1 MSGPDAKARRVL
13 VLNGPNLGRLGK
25 REPAVYGTA
34 TYADLSDMCQR
45 AGEELGFDVDVRQT
59 EYEGELVTWIHEA
72 CDNATPVVL
81 NAGALTHYSY
91 ALMDAVK
98 MRTAPLVEVHI
109 SNIAAREGF
118 RHESVITGAA
128 TGIIAGFGFHGLR
141 PGAARHRGGTGRRPV
156 IVVVGFMGA
165 GKTTV
170 GPPARRPARPALR
183 RQRPGHRGPGRQ
195 ADPADLRRDGEPAFR
210 ALEHQVIAD
219 LLNGPDIVLALGGG
233 AVGTRAYQETAGR
246 GAGRVPASRLRRG
259 ASAASAV
266 TAGARCSHGLTSP
279 TSTRER
285 QAGYSSVATITVDVD
300 GRSPD
305 RIGTDVLNRIGSR

>member
-45 AGEELGFDVDVRQT
+45 AGEELGFHVDVRQT

-128 TGIIAGFGFHGLR
+128 TGIIAGFGFHGY
-141 PGAARHRGGTGRRPV
+141 
-156 IVVVGFMGA
+156 
-165 GKTTV
+165 
-170 GPPARRPARPALR
+170 
-183 RQRPGHRGPGRQ
+183 
-195 ADPADLRRDGEPAFR
+195 
-210 ALEHQVIAD
+210 
-219 LLNGPDIVLALGGG
+219 VLAL
-233 AVGTRAYQETAGR
+233 RAI
-246 GAGRVPASRLRRG
+246 
-259 ASAASAV
+259 AAELDA
-266 TAGARCSHGLTSP
+266 AP
-279 TSTRER
+279 
-285 QAGYSSVATITVDVD
+285 
-300 GRSPD
+300 
-305 RIGTDVLNRIGSR
+305 

>member
-45 AGEELGFDVDVRQT
+45 AGEKLGFHVDVRQT

-128 TGIIAGFGFHGLR
+128 TGIIAGFGFHGY
-141 PGAARHRGGTGRRPV
+141 
-156 IVVVGFMGA
+156 
-165 GKTTV
+165 
-170 GPPARRPARPALR
+170 
-183 RQRPGHRGPGRQ
+183 
-195 ADPADLRRDGEPAFR
+195 
-210 ALEHQVIAD
+210 
-219 LLNGPDIVLALGGG
+219 VLAL
-233 AVGTRAYQETAGR
+233 RAIVAE
-246 GAGRVPASRLRRG
+246 LD
-259 ASAASAV
+259 AA
-266 TAGARCSHGLTSP
+266 P
-279 TSTRER
+279 
-285 QAGYSSVATITVDVD
+285 
-300 GRSPD
+300 
-305 RIGTDVLNRIGSR
+305 